1 MVVGLRNLNS
11 AHLLI
16 WWQIKPPIAIAT
28 TTTAPKND
36 WIYWETQQ
44 RRQKLMT
51 KRRVV
56 YSWQS
61 WVGKDEPKEEKK
73 RINGKQRE
81 RISSFS
87 QSTAQK
93 LRGKRNEQWWRWWWF
108 AALTTHSYVSSR
120 LTILVSYWSLLI
132 SGTNIDQIRST
143 KNKSE

>member
-44 RRQKLMT
+44 RKQKLMT

-81 RISSFS
+81 RISSFFRNQPHKNWEEKEMNSDDDDDDSLHS
-87 QSTAQK
+87 QHTATS
-93 LRGKRNEQWWRWWWF
+93 
-108 AALTTHSYVSSR
+108 AAA
-120 LTILVSYWSLLI
+120 
-132 SGTNIDQIRST
+132 
-143 KNKSE
+143 